1 MFSWNQGGGL
11 EVFCGE
17 TRFEGHMLWS
27 QNPRR
32 GWSFKKKKVCKVLG
46 PRFDKNGWKFKLY
59 TNIVTQEAVVN
70 LYTHVY
76 EKEKILNDTITLE
89 FVRILVAK
97 YKRIKLN

>member
-32 GWSFKKKKVCKVLG
+32 GWSFKKKKNAMFLAQDLTIMVGNSNYTLTLWHMKWLWTCTHMSMKKR
-46 PRFDKNGWKFKLY
+46 RFWM
-59 TNIVTQEAVVN
+59 TW
-70 LYTHVY
+70 
-76 EKEKILNDTITLE
+76 
-89 FVRILVAK
+89 
-97 YKRIKLN
+97 